1 MSINLAKKNLS
12 KYSDFPVIQTLPSD
26 IERPFWSVMITTYK
40 RSEYL
45 AKALNSILQQNI
57 NFDEVQIEVIDDCSP
72 TKEAEEIEQIIREVG
87 KGRVTFYRQ
96 PQNVGIYANW
106 NTCINRARG
115 YWVHILSDDDR
126 VMPNFYQAYRQ
137 QIERHQCSVVLGQSV
152 IIDQQGQWISIS
164 KSLQVADGLLDD
176 ALKKLSLE
184 NPIRTPAIV
193 VAREAYEQVGGFTT
207 SLVFTPDWEMWTRLA
222 ASVKLAYVKRPYSE
236 FRFHTGSETSKL
248 VLDAT
253 SVTDS
258 LAALQ
263 IIQSRFNNF
272 QDRQE
277 IQFSVNSWLSNESR
291 HLSQKFAS
299 EGHFYSAWLHAIWVL
314 RLTPSISAGKNLI
327 RVLFK
332 ILSKQIQSQF
342 LQNYLKKVR
351 HESFTH

>member
-1 MSINLAKKNLS
+1 MGINLAQKNLS

-45 AKALNSILQQNI
+45 AKALNSLLQQNI

-72 TKEAEEIEQIIREVG
+72 TKEAEAIEQIVREVG

-96 PQNVGIYANW
+96 PKNVGIYANW

-137 QIERHQCSVVLGQSV
+137 QIETYPCSVVLGQSI
-152 IIDQQGQWISIS
+152 IIDEQDRWLSVS
-164 KSLQVADGLLDD
+164 KPLQASDGLLDN
-176 ALKKLSLE
+176 ALKILSLN
-184 NPIRTPAIV
+184 NPIRTPGIV

-222 ASVKLAYVKRPYSE
+222 ASVQLAYVKRPYSE
-236 FRFHTGSETSKL
+236 FRFHNGSETSKL
-248 VLDAT
+248 ILDAT

-258 LAALQ
+258 LAATQ

-277 IQFSVNSWLSNESR
+277 IQLSVNSWLSNESR
-291 HLSQKFAS
+291 HLSQKFAHA
-299 EGHFYSAWLHAIWVL
+299 GYYHSAWLHAIWVL

-332 ILSKQIQSQF
+332 ILSRQIQDQF
-342 LQNYLKKVR
+342 RQNYLKKVG